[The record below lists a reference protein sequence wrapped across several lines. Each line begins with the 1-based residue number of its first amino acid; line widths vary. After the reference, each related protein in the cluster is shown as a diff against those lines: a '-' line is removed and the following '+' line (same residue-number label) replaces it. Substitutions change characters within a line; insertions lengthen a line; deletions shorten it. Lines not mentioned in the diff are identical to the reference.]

1 MRPCLQFWCAA
12 GFAVTVLSAAPGE
25 QPGRMRTVVRSDVRS
40 GKLVR
45 SLIVSSRTVSSRTIA
60 PRSRMSTVPDGRSAS
75 APAAPLGELVDQI
88 AREHDLD
95 PNLVHSV
102 IRVESNYNP
111 YAVSSKGAQGLMQL
125 IPGTARRFGV
135 GNVFDPVENIQG
147 GVKYL
152 RHLLDLHEGNFAL
165 ALAAYN
171 AGEGAVAQYGGIP
184 PYPET
189 RNYVFQVWK
198 RWTEASR
205 RDEQQ
210 TAAAKTAPQPAP
222 APRLHNAIH
231 EVVDENGRVT
241 YVSQQP

>member
-1 MRPCLQFWCAA
+1 MRRCFQFWCAA
-12 GFAVTVLSAAPGE
+12 GFAAVTLSAAPGE
-25 QPGRMRTVVRSDVRS
+25 HPSRIRTVVRSDVRT

-45 SLIVSSRTVSSRTIA
+45 SVVVSSRTVSARTIS
-60 PRSRMSTVPDGRSAS
+60 PRVVAASGESRPAAS
-75 APAAPLGELVDQI
+75 LDPAAPLSDVIEQV

-111 YAVSSKGAQGLMQL
+111 YAISSKGARGLMQL
-125 IPGTARRFGV
+125 VPGTARRFGV
-135 GNVFDPVENIQG
+135 ANVFNPLENIQG

-152 RHLLDLHEGNFAL
+152 RHLVDLHEGNFAL

-205 RDEQQ
+205 KGTQQ
-210 TAAAKTAPQPAP
+210 AADAKPAGQPLPVAP
-222 APRLHNAIH
+222 ALHNAIQ

-241 YVSQQP
+241 YVSQ

>member
-1 MRPCLQFWCAA
+1 MRRCFQFWCAA
-12 GFAVTVLSAAPGE
+12 GFAAVTLSAAPGE
-25 QPGRMRTVVRSDVRS
+25 HPSRIRTVVRSDIRS
-40 GKLVR
+40 GKLIR
-45 SLIVSSRTVSSRTIA
+45 SVAV
-60 PRSRMSTVPDGRSAS
+60 PSRMVSPRTLTPQAVPVATPDGPPSS
-75 APAAPLGELVDQI
+75 PGPAAPLSEVIEQV
-88 AREHDLD
+88 ARAHDLD

-111 YAVSSKGAQGLMQL
+111 YAISSKGAQGLMQL
-125 IPGTARRFGV
+125 VPGTARRFGV
-135 GNVFDPVENIQG
+135 ANVFDPLENIQG

-205 RDEQQ
+205 KNEQQ
-210 TAAAKTAPQPAP
+210 SRAAKPAVQAEPAAAP
-222 APRLHNAIH
+222 LHNAIH
-231 EVVDENGRVT
+231 EVLDENGRVT
-241 YVSQQP
+241 YVSQ